1 MCWRVFG
8 NYQSSQGRRHAD
20 GVATVGGQLA
30 AEQHQLMLA
39 GNRIEAIW
47 PVMKSN
53 YNLIYHRARNVT
65 GMSRHLLK
73 LNCIDISNFG
83 VHLINHF
90 IDVSFTQDFW
100 TRPLIPFRWSV

>member
-1 MCWRVFG
+1 M
-8 NYQSSQGRRHAD
+8 
-20 GVATVGGQLA
+20 ATVGGQLA

-39 GNRIEAIW
+39 RNRIEAVW

-73 LNCIDISNFG
+73 LNCIDISNFAALRHQTILPNKLTFSSEG
-83 VHLINHF
+83 QIE
-90 IDVSFTQDFW
+90 
-100 TRPLIPFRWSV
+100 FRL

>member
-1 MCWRVFG
+1 MFG
-8 NYQSSQGRRHAD
+8 NYQSSQGKRRAD

-39 GNRIEAIW
+39 RNRIEAVW

-65 GMSRHLLK
+65 GMSRHL
-73 LNCIDISNFG
+73 
-83 VHLINHF
+83 
-90 IDVSFTQDFW
+90 
-100 TRPLIPFRWSV
+100 FRSITAFSLHKAEFALQWFCLA